1 VLSGPATNDLQ
12 VILYQVHLKALE
24 GFLQALEVSADW
36 ALLSS
41 FCDDSNLRIS
51 VFK

>member
-1 VLSGPATNDLQ
+1 MVLAGDLVPAGTSL
-12 VILYQVHLKALE
+12 VTPALRFPWVFE
-24 GFLQALEVSADW
+24 ESADW

-41 FCDDSNLRIS
+41 FCDDSNLHTS